1 MKSFVFKLKALLR
14 LKENKRDV
22 ALSQF
27 AGSVQVVEK
36 LNTKLTEARDRQEV
50 VFQLMQERQK
60 GIFRGQQIQSLQSSL
75 DLERECISKIELE
88 LKQAQEIKVSRRE
101 IFLSKDSEYKAVLK
115 LQEKQKE
122 AHYFQENSKEQKEL
136 EDIIGARFLFQR
148 INRQAYFMKFSA
160 SVIVLLAVL
169 MSVASA
175 GLMLFL
181 HFDDLFKPAPVVK
194 AEFTSVEFDADDT
207 SYSPA
212 ETHSMNQL
220 SKELSLLKDKL
231 LEREKDL
238 DARESALSMDV
249 ESLEKQKRE
258 LNRIQDDLSSRLAE
272 FESKKGKDLSE
283 EKLKEYKD
291 TANRWIEMGPEVA
304 SVEIQNWR
312 QKRRFEEALGIFEML
327 KAEDK
332 APIIAFMLN
341 SDQDDLIELADALAM
356 RDRGLLPSVS
366 ME

>member
-1 MKSFVFKLKALLR
+1 
-14 LKENKRDV
+14 
-22 ALSQF
+22 
-27 AGSVQVVEK
+27 
-36 LNTKLTEARDRQEV
+36 
-50 VFQLMQERQK
+50 
-60 GIFRGQQIQSLQSSL
+60 
-75 DLERECISKIELE
+75 
-88 LKQAQEIKVSRRE
+88 
-101 IFLSKDSEYKAVLK
+101 
-115 LQEKQKE
+115 
-122 AHYFQENSKEQKEL
+122 
-136 EDIIGARFLFQR
+136 
-148 INRQAYFMKFSA
+148 MKFSA
-160 SVIVLLAVL
+160 SVIVILAVL
-169 MSVASA
+169 LSVSSA

-181 HFDDLFKPAPVVK
+181 NYDDLFKPAPVIK

-238 DARESALSMDV
+238 DSRESALSMDL

-258 LNRIQDDLSSRLAE
+258 LNRIQDDLSSKLAE
-272 FESKKGKDLSE
+272 FESMKGKDLSE

-291 TANRWIEMGPEVA
+291 TAKRWVEMGPEVA

-312 QKRRFEEALGIFEML
+312 QKRRFEEALSIFETL

-366 ME
+366 LE

>member
-1 MKSFVFKLKALLR
+1 
-14 LKENKRDV
+14 
-22 ALSQF
+22 
-27 AGSVQVVEK
+27 
-36 LNTKLTEARDRQEV
+36 
-50 VFQLMQERQK
+50 
-60 GIFRGQQIQSLQSSL
+60 
-75 DLERECISKIELE
+75 
-88 LKQAQEIKVSRRE
+88 
-101 IFLSKDSEYKAVLK
+101 
-115 LQEKQKE
+115 
-122 AHYFQENSKEQKEL
+122 
-136 EDIIGARFLFQR
+136 
-148 INRQAYFMKFSA
+148 MKFSA
-160 SVIVLLAVL
+160 SVIVILAVL
-169 MSVASA
+169 LSVSSA

-181 HFDDLFKPAPVVK
+181 NYDDLFKPVPVVK

-238 DARESALSMDV
+238 DSRESALSMDL

-258 LNRIQDDLSSRLAE
+258 LNRIQDDLSSKLAE
-272 FESKKGKDLSE
+272 FESMKGKDLSE

-291 TANRWIEMGPEVA
+291 TAKRWVEMGPEVA

-312 QKRRFEEALGIFEML
+312 QKRRFEEALSIFEML

-356 RDRGLLPSVS
+356 RDRGLLPSLS
-366 ME
+366 LE